1 MYTLIQAGPNHLDDL
16 ALLFD
21 AYRIFYRKETDI
33 TAAKKFLSDR
43 LINNQSVVFMVYDGS
58 RAAGFTQ
65 LYPLFSSVNM
75 AAVWLL
81 NDLFVDPVYRRKEK
95 RKIIARSSSKS
106 LNSIALKRN
115 QFINRTNQCS
125 RK

>member
-1 MYTLIQAGPNHLDDL
+1 MYTLIQASPNHLDDL

-21 AYRIFYRKETDI
+21 AYRIFYQKETDI

-43 LINNQSVVFMVYDGS
+43 LTNNHSVVFMVYDGS

-75 AAVWLL
+75 ATKTESMDWIKRLSKQRKQDNITLIRKAVE
-81 NDLFVDPVYRRKEK
+81 DMV
-95 RKIIARSSSKS
+95 
-106 LNSIALKRN
+106 NSRLKRA
-115 QFINRTNQCS
+115 NRDKEVS
-125 RK
+125 L